1 MSDFE
6 TRDQILKVVAGS
18 GITDRQLNIVVRS
31 IAHGETLREIA
42 QEIGV
47 SESRV
52 KQLRDVG
59 LRRLR
64 KAATALAR
72 SFTVV

>member
-6 TRDQILKVVAGS
+6 TKDQILKVVAGS
-18 GITDRQLNIVVRS
+18 GISDRQLNVVVRS
-31 IAHGETLREIA
+31 IAHGETLRKIA
-42 QEIGV
+42 QEMGI

-59 LRRLR
+59 LRKLR
-64 KAATALAR
+64 KAAAKQGKLT
-72 SFTVV
+72 

>member
-6 TRDQILKVVAGS
+6 TKDQILKAVAGS
-18 GITDRQLNIVVRS
+18 GITDRQLNVVVRS
-31 IAHGETLREIA
+31 IAHGETLRKIA
-42 QEIGV
+42 QEMGI

-59 LRRLR
+59 LRKLR

-72 SFTVV
+72 SSTVV